1 MGWRFALLLQHV
13 AIAIWGHYLGLE
25 LLSRKKGPCAEIY
38 SIVTLKSLWTCGHL
52 SNNEYIKLLYGS
64 IWLCDAIC
72 IIIVKSLTPSTCHSW
87 VALLAACPVM
97 RLLRMK
103 WPAWS
108 YHPIS
113 RCSICGRKKRNGIPT
128 PLTYCDFFG
137 RPMETLQNAT
147 CIFRAVFVG
156 WVNCNLK
163 TVR

>member
-1 MGWRFALLLQHV
+1 MALCWLLWVDALRCCCNMSQSQFG
-13 AIAIWGHYLGLE
+13 ATIWALE
-25 LLSRKKGPCAEIY
+25 LLSRKKGPCSEIY
-38 SIVTLKSLWTCGHL
+38 SIVTLKSLWTCGRL

-72 IIIVKSLTPSTCHSW
+72 VIIVKSLTPSTCHSW

-128 PLTYCDFFG
+128 PLTYCRFFWRPYKMQPAFFG
-137 RPMETLQNAT
+137 LFLWGGSITT
-147 CIFRAVFVG
+147 
-156 WVNCNLK
+156 
-163 TVR
+163 